1 MIEALTD
8 YRKEILDEIKDLP
21 DEKTK
26 EVLEFVC
33 FIKHREILSKIDTTQ
48 AYFWTHKWQELEKK
62 ADEDIKAER
71 IHQYHSIEEF
81 RTKMEERRE

>member
-1 MIEALTD
+1 MIGVLTN

-48 AYFWTHKWQELEKK
+48 AYFWTPKWQEMEKK
-62 ADEDIKAER
+62 ADENIKAER
-71 IHQYHSIEEF
+71 IYQYHSVEEF
-81 RTKMEERRE
+81 KTKMEGNK

>member
-1 MIEALTD
+1 MLGVLTD
-8 YRKEILDEIKDLP
+8 YRKEILNEIKDLP

-48 AYFWTHKWQELEKK
+48 AYFWTPKWQEMEEK
-62 ADEDIKAER
+62 ADEDIRTGKFR
-71 IHQYHSIEEF
+71 KYHSVEEF
-81 RTKMEERRE
+81 KTRMEGNK